1 MVLSD
6 ITANLTEWF
15 VLKEVK
21 QEEEKKDIKKE
32 DIKNEIY
39 IVLINDKPYGY
50 YYDEEETKEQLR
62 QAQEYVLGKHL
73 YYTFDRYYFWL
84 PIKDEDCI
92 VKTKL
97 ISSVIGTYDR
107 IEEVIEII
115 KSTLLPVL

>member
-15 VLKEVK
+15 VLKEAK
-21 QEEEKKDIKKE
+21 QEEEKKE

-39 IVLINDKPYGY
+39 IVLVNGKPYGY
-50 YYDEEETKEQLR
+50 YYDEEETEEQLR
-62 QAQEYVLGKHL
+62 QAQEYILGKHL

-92 VKTKL
+92 IKTKL
-97 ISSVIGTYDR
+97 ISSVIGRYDR
-107 IEEVIEII
+107 IEDVIEIV
-115 KSTLLPVL
+115 KSTLLPTVL